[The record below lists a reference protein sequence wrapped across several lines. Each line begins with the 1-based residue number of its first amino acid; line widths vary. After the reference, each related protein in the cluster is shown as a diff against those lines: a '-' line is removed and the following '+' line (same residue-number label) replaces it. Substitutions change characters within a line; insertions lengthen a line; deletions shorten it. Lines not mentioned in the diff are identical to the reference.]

1 MRALQLRLI
10 TVIGVLVFT
19 SDCRSQSPTDK
30 GITEIND
37 VIADA
42 DKDGVI
48 DLLGQKVKIRAS
60 VTTEYFNAFRGD
72 LREYRAY
79 VQDDSGGLRI
89 VAPTRGLLRKLV
101 HGVQADI
108 YGVVDQY
115 KGCPCLKID
124 SITYFRPAKIIEP
137 REVSLDNFDGEAIS
151 GQLIKVHGR
160 VSYSDKRYYLGDHD
174 DLEDKEENKL
184 RLFLRPSKNYV
195 PFIAQVSAGLTV
207 DVIGIAEQYVTE
219 APFKNG
225 YRIRPRQLEDIIIEA
240 PPWSRRILGITLW
253 TAPVLLIFG
262 LLMYTWRTR
271 RANKQLESPQTQRT
285 QALGT
290 LAGGIAH
297 EFNNYLLAIMGFA
310 EIAKMELDKNSPS
323 IQHLD
328 QVLEAGQRAKALV
341 EQILSFGRTE
351 GSELVLVNAR
361 QTIEEGMV
369 LVRAIMPS
377 TVIVR
382 TDFTCTNEV
391 IMADRGEL
399 SQLLL
404 NLGTNSSH
412 AMPDGGSFSVSA
424 TPVEISDKQCKQYNL
439 KAPGSYILLEV
450 EDSGIGM
457 DEELLSHIFDPFFT
471 TRGRSEG
478 TGLGLSVVHSIV
490 DRHDGGIS
498 IDSSP
503 NQGTRFRI
511 YLPIELVSFEDI
523 SNETS
528 TDTESSRA
536 DFSSATSIAN
546 PELRSHPSQQI
557 LIVDDQKHI
566 VQLVARLCKSLGHE
580 VTSTQNAAEAES
592 LIRDNPTTFDLLVT
606 DMTMPVMTGV
616 QLAQRA
622 HALAPDLVILLM
634 TGNDN
639 DLERDELARAGI
651 ESVITKPFGFKEL
664 ANSISDLLSK

>member
-10 TVIGVLVFT
+10 TVIGVLVLT

-30 GITEIND
+30 DITAIID

-42 DKDGVI
+42 DGDGVI
-48 DLLGQKVKIRAS
+48 DLIGQQVKIRAS
-60 VTTEYFNAFRGD
+60 VTTEHFKALRVD

-89 VAPTRGLLRKLV
+89 VAPARGPLRKLV
-101 HGVQADI
+101 YGVQADI
-108 YGVVDQY
+108 YGIVDQY
-115 KGCPCLKID
+115 NGCPCLKLD
-124 SITYFRPAKIIEP
+124 HITDFRPAQIIEP
-137 REVSLDNFDGEAIS
+137 RKVSLDNFDGEALT
-151 GQLIKVHGR
+151 GQLIQVHGR
-160 VSYSDKRYYLGDHD
+160 VSYSDKRYYLRLND
-174 DLEDKEENKL
+174 DLEDEKEIKL
-184 RLFLRPSKNYV
+184 RLFLRPAKNYV
-195 PFIAQVSAGLTV
+195 PFIAKVREGLTV
-207 DVIGIAEQYVTE
+207 DVIGIAEQYVTT

-240 PPWSRRILGITLW
+240 PSWSRQALSITLW

-310 EIAKMELDKNSPS
+310 EIAKMELDKDSPS
-323 IQHLD
+323 TQHLD
-328 QVLEAGQRAKALV
+328 QVLEAGHRAKALV
-341 EQILSFGRTE
+341 EQILAFGRTE
-351 GSELVLVNAR
+351 GSELILVNAR
-361 QTIEEGMV
+361 QTIEEAMI

-377 TVIVR
+377 NIIVR
-382 TDFTCTNEV
+382 TNLSCTTEV

-404 NLGTNSSH
+404 NLGTNSNH
-412 AMPDGGSFSVSA
+412 AMPNGGSFSVSA
-424 TPVEISDKQCKQYNL
+424 TSVEISDEQSRQNGL
-439 KAPGSYILLEV
+439 KTPGSYILLEV
-450 EDSGIGM
+450 ADTGIGM
-457 DEELLSHIFDPFFT
+457 DEELLSHVFDPFFT

-478 TGLGLSVVHSIV
+478 TGIGLSVVHSIV
-490 DRHDGGIS
+490 DRHGGGIN

-511 YLPIELVSFEDI
+511 YLPIELVSLEDI
-523 SNETS
+523 TTETS
-528 TDTESSRA
+528 TDTESSRPEA
-536 DFSSATSIAN
+536 SSTTSIAT
-546 PELRSHPSQQI
+546 PQLQSHPSQRI
-557 LIVDDQKHI
+557 LIVDDQEHI

-580 VTSTQNAAEAES
+580 VTSTQDAAEAES
-592 LIRDNPTTFDLLVT
+592 FIRDNPTTFNLLVT
-606 DMTMPVMTGV
+606 DMTMPVMNGV
-616 QLAQRA
+616 QLARRA
-622 HALAPDLVILLM
+622 HTLAPDLSILLM

-639 DLERDELARAGI
+639 DLEREELASAGI

-664 ANSISDLLSK
+664 AERIGDLLSK